1 MAKRGGSGKSSFQD
15 HFVLPD
21 PSKDSCTAFERRL
34 LEAKS
39 HLLALRP
46 ADAEAVTNFMIVMQL
61 RTFIKQGT
69 LLPDEKYRKAYCL
82 ALDGMEQELD
92 APGQLGPLSL
102 AKMKEVDY
110 QLQVTLQS
118 LCFSEVPPK
127 IAAANKQI
135 SLEARVRKLEAGGG
149 GKPPDKPPPDKTTS
163 AASGPPRGGGRGK
176 GRGPWERPGKGQK
189 WTRGWTRAHC
199 TSRKMFHKWEGGL
212 QAVDVPQW
220 QPGCAKGARS
230 KAS

>member
-15 HFVLPD
+15 LCVLPD
-21 PSKDSCTAFERRL
+21 PSKDSWTVFERRL
-34 LEAKS
+34 LEGKS

-61 RTFIKQGT
+61 HTFIKQGT
-69 LLPDEKYRKAYCL
+69 LLPDEKYREAYRL
-82 ALDGMEQELD
+82 VLDGMEQELD

-102 AKMKEVDY
+102 AKMKEVGA

-118 LCFSEVPPK
+118 HSLSEVPPK

-135 SLEARVRKLEAGGG
+135 SLEARVRRLEAGGG

-163 AASGPPRGGGRGK
+163 AAFVIQICRISRPIYSGIRKYRSRSLAWTLHVIFPP
-176 GRGPWERPGKGQK
+176 PQPNSQII
-189 WTRGWTRAHC
+189 
-199 TSRKMFHKWEGGL
+199 TSALYIPSGSNKSL
-212 QAVDVPQW
+212 QVSSEPYD
-220 QPGCAKGARS
+220 
-230 KAS
+230 